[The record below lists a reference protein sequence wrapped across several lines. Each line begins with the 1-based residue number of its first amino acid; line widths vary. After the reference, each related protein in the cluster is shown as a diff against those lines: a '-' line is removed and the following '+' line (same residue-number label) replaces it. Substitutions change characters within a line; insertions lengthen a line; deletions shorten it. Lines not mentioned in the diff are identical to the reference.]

1 MIEAHQ
7 IDTPDKAAGRFAWLL
22 VAALWVVALLNYL
35 DRQVIFSLFPLLKS
49 ELQISDKQLGLLG
62 TVFLWVYGLLSPISG
77 YLADRFGRARIII
90 ISLLVWSIITW
101 LTGHARSF
109 EELILLRA
117 LMGVSEACY
126 IPAALALIADYHAK
140 GNVSLATGIH
150 NSGIYAGIILGGAGG
165 GWMGEHYGW
174 RSAFILL
181 GIAGVAYT
189 AVAVF
194 VLRGERTGRRE
205 ASSITKL
212 QFLAVLR
219 ELLALPGFKTL
230 VLVFG
235 SFSIAN
241 WAIYTWL
248 PLYLYERFEL
258 SLTAAGFSAT
268 FYIQAASIAG
278 ILLGGL
284 LADRWSRGSPRG
296 RILTQTFGV
305 AMAAPCL
312 FLVGFTASMALLIP
326 ALVIFG
332 LGRGFYDCNTMPV
345 LAQIARSDLR
355 STGYGIFNL
364 IGTLS
369 GGAIAAAAG
378 ILKNIIGLG
387 GVFQLAAILLL
398 ISTVMLARLNRE
410 PQKTQKR
417 TQKAQKG

>member
-1 MIEAHQ
+1 MIETYKGE
-7 IDTPDKAAGRFAWLL
+7 TPDKRASRFAWLL
-22 VAALWVVALLNYL
+22 VATLWGVALLNYL

-49 ELQISDKQLGLLG
+49 ELQISDKQLGLFG
-62 TVFLWVYGLLSPISG
+62 TVFLWVYALLSPISG

-109 EELILLRA
+109 EELIVLRA

-126 IPAALALIADYHAK
+126 IPAALALITDYHAK
-140 GNVSLATGIH
+140 GNASLATGIH

-174 RSAFILL
+174 RSAFIVL

-189 AVAVF
+189 AVVVS
-194 VLRGERTGRRE
+194 VLRGERTARRE
-205 ASSITKL
+205 ESPITKL
-212 QFLAVLR
+212 QFLAALR
-219 ELLALPGFKTL
+219 ELLALRGFKTL
-230 VLVFG
+230 ALVFG

-248 PLYLYERFEL
+248 PLYLYERFQL

-296 RILTQTFGV
+296 RILTQALGV
-305 AMAAPCL
+305 ALAAPCL

-398 ISTVMLARLNRE
+398 ISTVMLMRLNKE
-410 PQKTQKR
+410 PQKTQK
-417 TQKAQKG
+417 G

>member
-1 MIEAHQ
+1 MIETYK
-7 IDTPDKAAGRFAWLL
+7 IDKPDKTTSRFAWLL

-35 DRQVIFSLFPLLKS
+35 DRQVIFSVFPLLKS

-62 TVFLWVYGLLSPISG
+62 TVFLWAYGLLSPISG

-90 ISLLVWSIITW
+90 ISLLIWSIITW
-101 LTGHARSF
+101 LTGYARSF
-109 EELILLRA
+109 EELIVLRA

-126 IPAALALIADYHAK
+126 IPAALALITDYHAK
-140 GNVSLATGIH
+140 GNASLATGIH

-174 RSAFILL
+174 RSAFIVL

-189 AVAVF
+189 PVVVT
-194 VLRGERTGRRE
+194 VLRGKRAGRRE
-205 ASSITKL
+205 ESSITKL
-212 QFLAVLR
+212 QFLAALR

-248 PLYLYERFEL
+248 PLYLYERFNL

-326 ALVIFG
+326 ALVIYG
-332 LGRGFYDCNTMPV
+332 LGRGFYDCNAMPV

-378 ILKNIIGLG
+378 ILKNVIGLG
-387 GVFQLAAILLL
+387 GVFQLAATLLL
-398 ISTVMLARLNRE
+398 ISTVMLLRL
-410 PQKTQKR
+410 QKQ
-417 TQKAQKG
+417 

>member
-1 MIEAHQ
+1 MIEAHK
-7 IDTPDKAAGRFAWLL
+7 IDTPDKAASRFAWLL

-109 EELILLRA
+109 EELIVLRA

-174 RSAFILL
+174 RSAFIVL

-205 ASSITKL
+205 ASSIAKL
-212 QFLAVLR
+212 QFLAALR

-248 PLYLYERFEL
+248 PLYLYERFKL

-296 RILTQTFGV
+296 RILAQTLGV

-398 ISTVMLARLNRE
+398 ISTVMLVRL
-410 PQKTQKR
+410 QKQ
-417 TQKAQKG
+417 

>member
-1 MIEAHQ
+1 MIETYK
-7 IDTPDKAAGRFAWLL
+7 IDASDKTAARFAWLL
-22 VAALWVVALLNYL
+22 VAVLWVVALLNYL

-49 ELQISDKQLGLLG
+49 ELQISDKQLGLFG
-62 TVFLWVYGLLSPISG
+62 TVFLWVYALLSPISG
-77 YLADRFGRARIII
+77 YLADRFGRARIIVV
-90 ISLLVWSIITW
+90 SLLVWSVITW
-101 LTGHARSF
+101 LTGHARNF
-109 EELILLRA
+109 EELIVLRA

-126 IPAALALIADYHAK
+126 IPAALALITDYHAK
-140 GNVSLATGIH
+140 GNTSLATGIH

-165 GWMGEHYGW
+165 GWMGEHHGW
-174 RSAFILL
+174 RSAFIVL

-189 AVAVF
+189 AILLL
-194 VLRGERTGRRE
+194 VLRGRSNGRRE
-205 ASSITKL
+205 ESSITKL
-212 QFLAVLR
+212 PFLAALR
-219 ELLALPGFKTL
+219 ELPALPGFKTL

-248 PLYLYERFEL
+248 PLYLYERFQL

-284 LADRWSRGSPRG
+284 LADRWSRRSPRG
-296 RILTQTFGV
+296 RILTQTLGV
-305 AMAAPCL
+305 AMATPCL

-378 ILKNIIGLG
+378 ILKNVIGLG

-398 ISTVMLARLNRE
+398 VSTVMLMRLNKE
-410 PQKTQKR
+410 SQKTQ
-417 TQKAQKG
+417 

>member
-1 MIEAHQ
+1 
-7 IDTPDKAAGRFAWLL
+7 
-22 VAALWVVALLNYL
+22 
-35 DRQVIFSLFPLLKS
+35 
-49 ELQISDKQLGLLG
+49 
-62 TVFLWVYGLLSPISG
+62 
-77 YLADRFGRARIII
+77 
-90 ISLLVWSIITW
+90 
-101 LTGHARSF
+101 
-109 EELILLRA
+109 
-117 LMGVSEACY
+117 VSEACY

-174 RSAFILL
+174 RSAFIVL

-205 ASSITKL
+205 ASSIAKL
-212 QFLAVLR
+212 QFLAALR

-248 PLYLYERFEL
+248 PLYLYERFKL

-296 RILTQTFGV
+296 RILAQTLGV

-398 ISTVMLARLNRE
+398 ISTVMLVRL
-410 PQKTQKR
+410 QKQ
-417 TQKAQKG
+417 